1 MAATL
6 TWTAGIVRSKLE
18 MNFVILLKRFV
29 KILRCCCGALFYGE
43 HKFLFQKILRSP
55 HTDVFG
61 HMNVPEIPEVL
72 KFSTKY
78 SVSAISAA
86 PLKCVLV
93 QCASKS
99 LKLFLQVC

>member
-6 TWTAGIVRSKLE
+6 TWTAGNCRIKIRKEFCDFFFFYVVAVVLCFTESTK
-18 MNFVILLKRFV
+18 V
-29 KILRCCCGALFYGE
+29 KTFR
-43 HKFLFQKILRSP
+43 FLFQKVLRGP

-86 PLKCVLV
+86 PLKCVFV

-99 LKLFLQVC
+99 LKLFLQS